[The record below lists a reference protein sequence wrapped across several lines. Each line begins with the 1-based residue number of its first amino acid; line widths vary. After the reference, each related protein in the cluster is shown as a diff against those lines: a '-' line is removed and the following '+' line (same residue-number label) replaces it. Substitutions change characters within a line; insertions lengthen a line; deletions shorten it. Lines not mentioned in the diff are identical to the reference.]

1 MTEPT
6 TTLYDAMVAFFKTD
20 QWPCLALEGST
31 VLTMNFEGQNARW
44 TCYAQVRE
52 EQQQF
57 IFYSL
62 CPITIPEDRRADV
75 LEFLTRTNYGL
86 IIGNFEVELEEGEVR
101 YKTSF
106 DCEDVPLTP
115 ALFKNVVYPNVAMM
129 DQYLPG
135 IFSIVYAE
143 DLPLE
148 ALEEVA
154 G

>member
-1 MTEPT
+1 MTEPIT
-6 TTLYDAMVAFFKTD
+6 RLYDALIDFFKTD
-20 QWPCLALEGST
+20 QWPYLALEGST
-31 VLTMNFEGQNARW
+31 VLTLNCEGQNARW

-62 CPITIPEDRRADV
+62 CPITIPEDKRAEV

-86 IIGNFEVELEEGEVR
+86 IMGNFELDLDEGEIR

-106 DCEDVPLTP
+106 DSEGVSLTP
-115 ALFKNVVYPNVAMM
+115 ALFKNVIYPNVAMM
-129 DQYLPG
+129 DQYLPD
-135 IFSIVYAE
+135 IFSLVYAE
-143 DLPLE
+143 EMPVE
-148 ALEEVA
+148 ASAPAL